1 MSNSN
6 SDSNEPTLADLAR
19 ELALHCAQAID
30 LDRVAEIPDDALGQ
44 IFASVVRLYAAKA
57 QLGETPPPFGRHGA
71 VTATDVAIGCT
82 AMLEGVGL
90 TLFDLGAWQTLAS
103 VRPTEDF
110 AAPRF
115 TSETGHDAKYR
126 IA

>member
-6 SDSNEPTLADLAR
+6 SGTEPNTFADLAR
-19 ELALHCAQAID
+19 ALAGRCAEAID
-30 LDRVAEIPDDALGQ
+30 RDRLTEISNDALGQ
-44 IFASVVRLYAAKA
+44 LFASVVRLYAAKA

-103 VRPTEDF
+103 VRP
-110 AAPRF
+110 AKNVSASPVL
-115 TSETGHDAKYR
+115 SETAHGIKYQ
-126 IA
+126 AA